1 MSPKAQLALLP
12 ETKAKDEASLQSY
25 ALVELFGHQRIVG
38 LMTVDPAEFP
48 GMVRIDVP
56 DLTKDGKVERKGFTR
71 YIGRA
76 AIYGV
81 TPIDEATVRMLLPSV
96 DGKPHR
102 PMQFTHGDNGY

>member
-1 MSPKAQLALLP
+1 MSPKAQLALA
-12 ETKAKDEASLQSY
+12 AKEEPRGEALKSW
-25 ALVELFGHQRIVG
+25 ALLELFGHQRIVG

-48 GMVRIDVP
+48 GMVRVDVP
-56 DLTKDGKVERKGFTR
+56 DLLKDGKVEREGFTR

-81 TPIDEATVRMLLPSV
+81 TPVDEAAVRMLLPSV

-102 PMQFTHGDNGY
+102 TMQFTRSDDEY